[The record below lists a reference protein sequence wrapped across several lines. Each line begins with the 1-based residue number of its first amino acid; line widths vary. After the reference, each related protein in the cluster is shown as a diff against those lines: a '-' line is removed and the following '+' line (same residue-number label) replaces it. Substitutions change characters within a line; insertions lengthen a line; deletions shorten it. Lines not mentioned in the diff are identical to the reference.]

1 MMRRRSFMA
10 LAVTIEVL
18 GMAMTTI
25 PAIAADP
32 MIGTWKLDVGS
43 SKFVLPP
50 PKEQTE
56 VYKELASGEIELVLT
71 RVQSAG
77 AATSTRLTWPAS
89 GGVVHD
95 PDARLPKG
103 ETLVETLLGP
113 GEWLVTYMR
122 NGTQYLMMHKVIS
135 QDGNT
140 MRQTIK
146 GLDPQGRPAEQDQV
160 LRRQ

>member
-1 MMRRRSFMA
+1 MA

-25 PAIAADP
+25 PAMAADP
-32 MIGTWKLDVGS
+32 IIGTWKLDVGS
-43 SKFVLPP
+43 SEFVLPP

-56 VYKELASGEIELVLT
+56 VYKELASGEIGLVLT
-71 RVQSAG
+71 RVQSDG
-77 AATSTRLTWPAS
+77 GATSTQLTWPAS
-89 GGVVHD
+89 GGAVHD
-95 PDARLPKG
+95 PDGHLPKG
-103 ETLVETLLGP
+103 ETIVETLLGP

-122 NGTQYLMMHKVIS
+122 NGKQYLMMHKVIS
-135 QDGNT
+135 QEGKT

-146 GLDPQGRPAEQDQV
+146 GLDPQGRPAEQVQV